1 MCVAVKNFFRKS
13 RLSEDGVM
21 DEINKAENMLPM
33 GNYVAV
39 LIVACTQYGQTIQK
53 NFDGSGLQVFPW
65 RSGKLKEVIL
75 LNLSSPYLRAK
86 LCGKNNPEE
95 IPGLE
100 ILVQKT
106 QVDLLG

>member
-21 DEINKAENMLPM
+21 DEINKAENMIPM

-39 LIVACTQYGQTIQK
+39 LIVACTQYGETIQK
-53 NFDGSGLQVFPW
+53 NFYGSGFQVFPGK
-65 RSGKLKEVIL
+65 SGKLKEVIL